1 MSVSVFDTPSLLS
14 TYMESCLRIG
24 SVAHDEKKSH
34 LVLERAYGLG
44 HDQCF
49 VCVCGQMHMMKEN
62 LTLVVCRL
70 PIGYIISISVSRIW
84 G

>member
-1 MSVSVFDTPSLLS
+1 MLCFA
-14 TYMESCLRIG
+14 YAAKCN
-24 SVAHDEKKSH
+24 DEKKSR
-34 LVLERAYGLG
+34 LLLELAYGLG

>member
-14 TYMESCLRIG
+14 TYMESCLRMRP
-24 SVAHDEKKSH
+24 SAYDEKKSR